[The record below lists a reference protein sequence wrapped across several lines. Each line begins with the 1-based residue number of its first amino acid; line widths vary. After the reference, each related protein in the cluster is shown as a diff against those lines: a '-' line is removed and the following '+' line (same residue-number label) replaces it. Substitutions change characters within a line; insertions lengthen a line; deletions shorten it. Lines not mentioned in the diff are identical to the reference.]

1 MGRVPAVP
9 VLYVVN
15 SLGFGGTERQLVLT
29 LRAIDREAFSPAVAV
44 LFKGGPYEDELRS
57 LGIPITVLRAG
68 RRDVLGAARSV
79 ARLAREQGARIIHTA
94 LFESNVAGR
103 LAARRV
109 GALAVTHL
117 VNEYDSPLRAR
128 EPEPRTRLAAAVVK
142 ATERWTARRARTR
155 FVAVAEVVAESA
167 SSYFGVPRGS
177 IPVVRRGFTFDDLEA
192 AAARP
197 VQASAWSEWAE
208 RRLLAVGR
216 LNPQKGHR
224 YLARALRRIVE
235 AVPKAQ
241 VAIAGDGAL
250 RAEIAAVAREAGLED
265 HLRLIGTR
273 ADVPALVRA
282 ADAFVFPSLWEG
294 AAGAFVEAAALG
306 APVVAS
312 DIPALREMLPP
323 DLVTY
328 VRPGDPAALADG
340 VVGTVADLPAAR
352 ERAARAAELIRAEHD
367 IDANTRL
374 LESCYRRFLAGQ
386 G

>member
-1 MGRVPAVP
+1 MPAVP
-9 VLYVVN
+9 VLYVLN

-29 LRAIDREAFSPAVAV
+29 LRALDREAFPPAVAV
-44 LFKGGPYEDELRS
+44 LFKGGPHEDELRS
-57 LGIPITVLRAG
+57 LGIPITVLHA
-68 RRDVLGAARSV
+68 RRRGVLGAARSV
-79 ARLAREQGARIIHTA
+79 ARLAREHGAAIIHTA

-109 GALAVTHL
+109 GGLAVSHL
-117 VNEYDSPLRAR
+117 VNEYESPLRAG
-128 EPEPRTRLAAAVVK
+128 EPEPRTRLAAAAVK
-142 ATERWTARRARTR
+142 AIERWTARRARSR

-167 SSYFGVPRGS
+167 ASYFGVDRRS
-177 IPVVRRGFTFDDLEA
+177 IPVVRRGFTFDELEA

-197 VQASAWSEWAE
+197 VEAPAWAEWAE
-208 RRLLAVGR
+208 TRLLAVGR

-224 YLARALRRIVE
+224 YLARAVSHLVE
-235 AVPKAQ
+235 AIPKAQ

-250 RAEIAAVAREAGLED
+250 RAEIAAIARETGQEE
-265 HLRLIGTR
+265 HLRLVGAR
-273 ADVPALVRA
+273 ADVPALIRA

-306 APVVAS
+306 TPIVAS

-328 VRPGDPAALADG
+328 VRPGDPAALAEG
-340 VVGTVADLPAAR
+340 VVRTVADLPAAR
-352 ERAARAAELIRAEHD
+352 DRAVRAADLIRAEHD
-367 IDANTRL
+367 IDANTMR
-374 LESCYRRFLAGQ
+374 LESCYRTFLAGT